1 MHVVVCIWDG
11 NTIHILNTSIE
22 ICSQDVRVLYSEAY
36 SSDFNRF
43 SDLLLQ
49 NDVRRTLSYWN
60 AHLMT
65 LKIEV

>member
-1 MHVVVCIWDG
+1 MHVVVCIRDG

-49 NDVRRTLSYWN
+49 NDVRRTLSY
-60 AHLMT
+60 
-65 LKIEV
+65 